1 MRVAAGALMLAVA
14 ILSIGGGLT
23 GCQSDISSRE
33 LAEEYFNLGNAF
45 FELGRYQDSFD
56 YYSRA
61 IRLSDDIPAAGYNLA
76 RLHEQRGE
84 YAQAVRVLEDLLA
97 EDPDNGL
104 YRETRAFVRFQ
115 QGQRAAAREEYA
127 ELIAEYPARVR
138 LRYNLGVLELDAD
151 NENRAYRVLSEGVDL
166 AEEDTEYRWVLAEA
180 AYRSNREAEA
190 LEHLE
195 VFRGLSADSPDELAR
210 LATRQAEWGFYLAS
224 LEILEEIP
232 EAVEREPELLFLRG
246 AVELRAT
253 DDFDRAVDSIAA
265 AVRSGYDPE
274 QQAFIDLME
283 TLSEDERRIIEN
295 RVRDIVD
302 ELDPAETEDDQDPAE
317 SDQSQEQ

>member
-1 MRVAAGALMLAVA
+1 MRAAVAALVLLISLLLV
-14 ILSIGGGLT
+14 
-23 GCQSDISSRE
+23 GCQSDLSSRE

-84 YAQAVRVLEDLLA
+84 YAEAVRVLEDLLA
-97 EDPDNGL
+97 EDPSNGL

-115 QGQRAAAREEYA
+115 QGQRSAAREEYA
-127 ELIAEYPARVR
+127 EIIEEYPARVR
-138 LRYNLGVLELDAD
+138 LRYNLGVLELDAG
-151 NENRAYRVLSEGVDL
+151 NEARAYRVLAEGIDL
-166 AEEDTEYRWVLAEA
+166 AEEDAEYRWVLAEA
-180 AYRSNREAEA
+180 AFRTDRDAEA

-210 LATRQAEWGFYLAS
+210 LASRQAEWGFYLAS

-232 EAVEREPELLFLRG
+232 ETVDRDPELLFVRG
-246 AVELRAT
+246 TVELRAT
-253 DDFDRAVDSIAA
+253 DDFDRAVDSLAA
-265 AVRSGYDPE
+265 AVRRGYDPE
-274 QQAFIDLME
+274 QEEFTELLE
-283 TLSEDERRIIEN
+283 TLSEDERRIIKD
-295 RVRDIVD
+295 RVRNIME
-302 ELDPAETEDDQDPAE
+302 ELDSAET
-317 SDQSQEQ
+317 

>member
-1 MRVAAGALMLAVA
+1 MRAAVAALVLLISLLLV
-14 ILSIGGGLT
+14 
-23 GCQSDISSRE
+23 GCQTDLSSRE

-97 EDPDNGL
+97 EDPSNGL

-115 QGQRAAAREEYA
+115 QGQRSAAREEYA
-127 ELIAEYPARVR
+127 EIIEEYPARVR
-138 LRYNLGVLELDAD
+138 LRYNLGVLELDAG
-151 NENRAYRVLSEGVDL
+151 NEDRAYRVLAEGIDL
-166 AEEDTEYRWVLAEA
+166 AEEDAEYRWVLAEA
-180 AYRSNREAEA
+180 AFRTDRDAEA

-210 LATRQAEWGFYLAS
+210 LAMRQEEWGFYLAS

-232 EAVEREPELLFLRG
+232 ETVDRDPELLFVRG
-246 AVELRAT
+246 VVELRAT
-253 DDFDRAVDSIAA
+253 DDFDRAVDSLAA

-274 QQAFIDLME
+274 REEFTELLE
-283 TLSEDERRIIEN
+283 SLSEDERRIIED
-295 RVRDIVD
+295 RVRTIME
-302 ELDPAETEDDQDPAE
+302 ELDSAET
-317 SDQSQEQ
+317 

>member
-1 MRVAAGALMLAVA
+1 MRAAVAALVLLISLLLV
-14 ILSIGGGLT
+14 
-23 GCQSDISSRE
+23 GCQTDLSSRE

-97 EDPDNGL
+97 EDPSNGL

-115 QGQRAAAREEYA
+115 QGQRSAAREEYA
-127 ELIAEYPARVR
+127 EIIEEYPARVR
-138 LRYNLGVLELDAD
+138 LRYNLGVLELDAG
-151 NENRAYRVLSEGVDL
+151 NEDRAYRVLAEGIDL
-166 AEEDTEYRWVLAEA
+166 AEEDAEYRWVLAEA
-180 AYRSNREAEA
+180 AFRTDRDAEA

-210 LATRQAEWGFYLAS
+210 LAMRQEEWGFYLAS

-232 EAVEREPELLFLRG
+232 ETVDRDPELLFVRG
-246 AVELRAT
+246 VVELRAT
-253 DDFDRAVDSIAA
+253 DDFDRAVDSLAA

-274 QQAFIDLME
+274 REEFTELLE
-283 TLSEDERRIIEN
+283 SLSEDERRIIED
-295 RVRDIVD
+295 RVRAIME
-302 ELDPAETEDDQDPAE
+302 ELDSAET
-317 SDQSQEQ
+317 

>member
-1 MRVAAGALMLAVA
+1 MRAAVAALVLLISLLLV
-14 ILSIGGGLT
+14 
-23 GCQSDISSRE
+23 GCQTDLSSRE

-84 YAQAVRVLEDLLA
+84 YAQAVRVLGDLLA
-97 EDPDNGL
+97 EDPSNGL

-115 QGQRAAAREEYA
+115 QGQRSAAREEYA
-127 ELIAEYPARVR
+127 EIIEEYPARVR
-138 LRYNLGVLELDAD
+138 LRYNLGVLELDAG
-151 NENRAYRVLSEGVDL
+151 NEDRAYRVLAEGIDL
-166 AEEDTEYRWVLAEA
+166 AEEDAEYRWVLAEA
-180 AYRSNREAEA
+180 AFRTDRDAEA

-210 LATRQAEWGFYLAS
+210 LAMRQEEWGFYLAS

-232 EAVEREPELLFLRG
+232 ETVDRDPELLFVRG
-246 AVELRAT
+246 VVELRAT
-253 DDFDRAVDSIAA
+253 DDFDRAVDSLAA

-274 QQAFIDLME
+274 REEFTELLE
-283 TLSEDERRIIEN
+283 SLSEDERRIIED
-295 RVRDIVD
+295 RVRAIME
-302 ELDPAETEDDQDPAE
+302 ELDSAET
-317 SDQSQEQ
+317 